1 MLVNVLLFIVSLVD
15 CNRENRVI
23 AQNILTEA
31 EVRVLLPLL
40 ENPTGCQ
47 QAVLQASYFCTSEF
61 LLKSLL
67 FSDANTNPQW
77 NKLVQEQRD
86 RLHLAQQKKAM
97 REEMRGVYNALAGLR
112 QKLEPFGLTVRARRD
127 GFYLA
132 LLVKGS

>member
-1 MLVNVLLFIVSLVD
+1 MRQTEGTKVLDNVQQNVLYLFDLADIFPGYKVLVNVLLFIVSLVD

-77 NKLVQEQRD
+77 NK
-86 RLHLAQQKKAM
+86 
-97 REEMRGVYNALAGLR
+97 
-112 QKLEPFGLTVRARRD
+112 
-127 GFYLA
+127 
-132 LLVKGS
+132 